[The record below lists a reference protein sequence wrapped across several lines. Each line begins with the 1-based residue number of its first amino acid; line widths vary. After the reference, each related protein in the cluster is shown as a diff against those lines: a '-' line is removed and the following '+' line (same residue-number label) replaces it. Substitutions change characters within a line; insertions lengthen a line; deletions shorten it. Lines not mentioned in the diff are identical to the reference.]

1 MSDDRIARV
10 AFHEAGH
17 AVIGSALALPISY
30 ATVRP
35 FNDWAGHV
43 MFASNF
49 VNVGSEPHLLLTLA
63 GPVAEQRQFPTA
75 PRLDHSIDM
84 RGALAIIRVE
94 LWSANIERD
103 GLRKAKGPAPADID
117 AELAKWQKRTS
128 SIVDQHWSWI
138 VIVAERLQKLT
149 GLTGGEIIALR
160 PVADSMDAPLATSP
174 ISTANAL
181 YGSAA

>member
-1 MSDDRIARV
+1 MCNDRIARV

-43 MFASNF
+43 MFAHNF
-49 VNVGSEPHLLLTLA
+49 VNVDSEPHLLLTLA
-63 GPVAEQRQFPTA
+63 GPAAEQRQFPTA

-84 RGALAIIRVE
+84 RCVLGIIRVE

-103 GLRKAKGPAPADID
+103 GLRKARGPAQTDID
-117 AELAKWQKRTS
+117 AELAKWQKRTGN
-128 SIVDQHWSWI
+128 IVDQHWSWI
-138 VIVAERLQKLT
+138 VRVAERLQTLT
-149 GLTGGEIIALR
+149 GLTGDEIVALR
-160 PVADSMDAPLATSP
+160 PGASSNNPVATFSTTHAP
-174 ISTANAL
+174 